1 MDIRS
6 IDLTIDYD
14 MFYDELENALSDAKV
29 SYDERTKIIK
39 QLKDNGVE
47 FEMEP
52 NKFIN
57 VHFRVKAH
65 EFD

>member
-1 MDIRS
+1 
-6 IDLTIDYD
+6 